1 MLQKKNNCR
10 EKILEGNMKGIGF
23 VGCGDISGI
32 YLSNI
37 TGLFKNLNIVGVCDL
52 IPERSE
58 KAAKEYGIGKV
69 YKNMHELFAD
79 PEVDIVLNLTRP
91 YEHYDVS
98 IAALNAGKHL
108 YTEKPLGASYDE
120 AKKIMA
126 LAKEKNLRVG
136 GAPDTFLGA
145 GLQTCRKLIDE
156 GAIGEVF
163 GASAYMVCRG
173 HESWHPDPEF
183 YYKYGGGPMLD
194 MGPYYLTAMVSL
206 LGAVKTV
213 TAMTKISLAEREITS
228 SPKNGTIIKV
238 EVPTYVTGIM
248 NFCSGAIG
256 TIFTTFDVHTAQV
269 PRIEIY
275 GSEGTLC
282 VPDPNYFEGPVRLYT
297 SETGEFTEKPLQFK
311 YSENSRALG
320 LSDMA
325 EAINSNRK
333 TRASGEL
340 LIHINEI
347 MAGFH
352 RASDEQSFVEMQTTA
367 ERPEPMEK

>member
-1 MLQKKNNCR
+1 MKN
-10 EKILEGNMKGIGF
+10 IAF

-32 YLSNI
+32 YLKNI
-37 TGLFKNLNIVGVCDL
+37 TSVFKDLKIIGVCDL
-52 IPERSE
+52 IYERAE
-58 KAAKEYGIGKV
+58 KAAKEYGIKTI
-69 YKNMHELFAD
+69 YKDMHELFAD
-79 PEVDIVLNLTRP
+79 PQVDIVLNLTRP
-91 YEHYDVS
+91 YEHYEVS

-120 AKKIMA
+120 AKKIMI
-126 LAKEKNLRVG
+126 LAKGKNLYVG

-156 GAIGEVF
+156 GTIGEIF

-194 MGPYYLTAMVSL
+194 MGPYYLTALVSL

-213 TAMTKISLAEREITS
+213 TGMTKISLAERTITS
-228 SPKNGTIIKV
+228 QPKNGTVIKV

-248 NFCSGAIG
+248 NFQNGAIG

-282 VPDPNYFEGPVRLYT
+282 VPDPNFFDGPVCLFT
-297 SETGEFTEKPLQFK
+297 SGSDGFDEKPLQFE
-311 YSENSRALG
+311 YSENSRGLG
-320 LSDMA
+320 LADMA
-325 EAINSNRK
+325 KAIEENRSA
-333 TRASGEL
+333 RASGEL

-352 RASDEQSFVEMQTTA
+352 TSNDEKRFVEMQTTV
-367 ERPEPMEK
+367 ERPEPMENPK

>member
-1 MLQKKNNCR
+1 MKN
-10 EKILEGNMKGIGF
+10 IGF

-32 YLSNI
+32 YLENI
-37 TGLFKNLNIVGVCDL
+37 TNLYKDLFITGVCDL

-58 KAAKEYGIGKV
+58 KAAKEFGIKKV
-69 YKNMHELFAD
+69 YKDMHELFAD
-79 PEVDIVLNLTRP
+79 PEIDIVLNLTRP

-108 YTEKPLGASYDE
+108 YTEKPLGASFDE
-120 AKKIMA
+120 AEKIMA
-126 LAKEKNLRVG
+126 LAKEKNLYVG

-145 GLQTCRKLIDE
+145 GIQTCRKLIDD
-156 GAIGEVF
+156 GVIGEVF

-173 HESWHPDPEF
+173 HETWHPDPEF

-194 MGPYYLTAMVSL
+194 MGPYYLTALVSM

-213 TAMTKISLAEREITS
+213 TGMTKISLGERLITS
-228 SPKNGTIIKV
+228 QPKNGTVIKV
-238 EVPTYVTGIM
+238 DVPTYVTGIM
-248 NFCSGAIG
+248 NFKSGAIG

-282 VPDPNYFEGPVRLYT
+282 VPDPNFFEGPVRLYAAGDDKFV
-297 SETGEFTEKPLQFK
+297 EEKLLFEYP
-311 YSENSRALG
+311 ENSRGLG
-320 LSDMA
+320 LADMA
-325 EAINSNRK
+325 KAIESNRK
-333 TRASGEL
+333 ARASGEL
-340 LIHINEI
+340 LIHVNEI

-352 RASDEQSFVEMQTTA
+352 KASDMQTFIEMQTTV
-367 ERPEPMEK
+367 ERPEPMSAPKTKGIFDI